1 MTTKTDIANQAL
13 SLIGADSITSFEEN
27 TSTARRMRTVYD
39 SSRKALLR
47 LHPFQCSTKRI
58 KLNPISTQPE
68 FGYSYQF
75 QLPDDLIRI
84 INANKEDY
92 VVETDRLLSDQSEL
106 NLVYVFDNKN
116 EETYDSL
123 FIECL
128 ILYLASKITKAVT
141 GSQGTADSY
150 YMQCQELIKQAKAVQ
165 AQEVRIHICGLSS
178 PEVKLFLIRLILA
191 ILATSDQ

>member
-47 LHPFQCSTKRI
+47 LHPFQCATKRI
-58 KLNPISTQPE
+58 KLAPLSVKPE
-68 FGYSYQF
+68 FQYSYQF

-84 INANKEDY
+84 INANTEDY
-92 VVETDRLLSDQSEL
+92 VVEEDRLLSNSNQL

-128 ILYLASKITKAVT
+128 VLYLASKITKATT
-141 GSQGTADSY
+141 GSQGTSDSY

-165 AQEVRIHICGLSS
+165 AQEIPSLQ
-178 PEVKLFLIRLILA
+178 LFRDEDY
-191 ILATSDQ
+191 TFTRR

>member
-1 MTTKTDIANQAL
+1 MTTKTNLCNQAL

-47 LHPFQCSTKRI
+47 LHPFQCATKRI
-58 KLNPISTQPE
+58 KLAPLSVKPE
-68 FGYSYQF
+68 FEYSYQF

-84 INANKEDY
+84 INANTEDY
-92 VVETDRLLSDQSEL
+92 VIEADRLLSNSDQL

-128 ILYLASKITKAVT
+128 VLYLAYKISKPIT
-141 GSQGTADSY
+141 GSQGTSDSY

-165 AQEVRIHICGLSS
+165 AQEIPSQQFFKDS
-178 PEVKLFLIRLILA
+178 DYSLIRGR
-191 ILATSDQ
+191 

>member
-68 FGYSYQF
+68 FEYTYQF

-84 INANKEDY
+84 INANTEDY
-92 VVETDRLLSDQSEL
+92 VVETDKLLSNSNQL

-128 ILYLASKITKAVT
+128 VLYLAYKISKPIT
-141 GSQGTADSY
+141 GSQGTSDSY

-165 AQEVRIHICGLSS
+165 AQEIPSQQFFKDS
-178 PEVKLFLIRLILA
+178 DYSLIRGR
-191 ILATSDQ
+191 